1 MSSIARALN
10 NIAQS
15 LQAIATAI
23 LSSKRIDVRP
33 TVTSNPTSNTIVSKL
48 QKYPDTSTSSNL
60 KPKFENYLPSKMVHI
75 SEEEKNAI
83 DSIYKT
89 LTEKASYPEHYDY
102 VMRELKNKFPDLYK
116 SLDFFV
122 ISYQR
127 NTKIT
132 SYPNYTPPKSPSRY
146 IL

>member
-1 MSSIARALN
+1 MNSIAKALN

-33 TVTSNPTSNTIVSKL
+33 TVTSNPTSNTVVSKMK
-48 QKYPDTSTSSNL
+48 KYPDTSTSNNL
-60 KPKFENYLPSKMVHI
+60 KSKFQDYLPSKIVHI

-83 DSIYKT
+83 DSIYKA

-102 VMRELKNKFPDLYK
+102 VMRELRNKFPDLYK

-127 NTKIT
+127 NKKIT
-132 SYPNYTPPKSPSRY
+132 SYPNYSPPKSPSRY

>member
-1 MSSIARALN
+1 MSSIAKALN

-23 LSSKRIDVRP
+23 LNSKKIDVRP
-33 TVTSNPTSNTIVSKL
+33 AITSNPSSNVIISKV
-48 QKYPDTSTSSNL
+48 QKYPNDYTSNNF
-60 KPKFENYLPSKMVHI
+60 KPKFENYLPSKIVHI
-75 SEEEKNAI
+75 SQEEKNAI
-83 DSIYKT
+83 DSIYKA

-116 SLDFFV
+116 SLDSLV
-122 ISYQR
+122 VSYAR

-132 SYPNYTPPKSPSRY
+132 SYPNYVPPKSVWKY
-146 IL
+146 Q

>member
-1 MSSIARALN
+1 MNSMTKALN

-33 TVTSNPTSNTIVSKL
+33 SITSSPTSSTVVSKVE
-48 QKYPDTSTSSNL
+48 KYPDTSTSNNL

-75 SEEEKNAI
+75 SQEEKNAI

-116 SLDFFV
+116 SLDLFV
-122 ISYQR
+122 ISYAR

-132 SYPNYTPPKSPSRY
+132 SYPNYSPPKSASRY